1 MIIYYRISDSGYDKV
16 KPEYINNKN
25 CLNNFISVFGLSNLN
40 IIADNVNDDTFMWI
54 SSLTDKIDRTQLGS
68 GAQSFNYVLDKAID
82 LPDDEVIY
90 FVENDY
96 LHKQNSDKLILEGIK
111 LGADYVTLYDHP
123 DKYLG
128 PESGGNPFVDDGGE
142 VTKVYLSDSCHWK
155 LTNSTTMTF
164 ASKVRTLKEDEHIFR
179 KWTDKTYPED
189 FKMFLELRDT
199 GRTLISPLPGYSTHG
214 EVNGCHHLQIGKN

>member
-123 DKYLG
+123 DKYLV

-142 VTKVYLSDSCHWK
+142 VTKVYL
-155 LTNSTTMTF
+155 
-164 ASKVRTLKEDEHIFR
+164 
-179 KWTDKTYPED
+179 
-189 FKMFLELRDT
+189 
-199 GRTLISPLPGYSTHG
+199 
-214 EVNGCHHLQIGKN
+214 